1 MIKQITLL
9 TVLLTVSA
17 VCAEEKNAELKRFQ
31 GHWQVTELAEDG
43 KVIPKEA
50 IKEWLPSGG
59 QAEIVENAIIFK
71 SPHDG
76 KKFVKIFSVDGTTYP
91 KRIDV
96 STQKRKDGWGIY
108 QFDDEKLVICLTD
121 PDEAERPKQF
131 SAKSGSKRMLMVLKR
146 RSEATAAKPAKPLPK
161 PKPAQAGKILT
172 DGEVTKMLAGSWSLK
187 DSAGTLFVTFNSNG
201 TFSTVREY
209 QQLRLFHKSFV
220 QTPISSGKWSV
231 KGGTLT
237 AHVTSSVRLER
248 VNQLLSFAV
257 RSISDRDMIFVDQ
270 LGRVGSALKIR

>member
-17 VCAEEKNAELKRFQ
+17 VCAEEKNTELKRFQ

-71 SPHDG
+71 SPLDG

-108 QFDDEKLVICLTD
+108 QFDDEKLVICLAD
-121 PDEAERPKQF
+121 PDEAKRPTKF
-131 SAKSGSKRMLMVLKR
+131 SAETGSKRMLMVLKR
-146 RSEATAAKPAKPLPK
+146 RSKDTAAAKPAKPL

-172 DGEVTKMLAGSWSLK
+172 DGDVTKMLAGSWRLK
-187 DSAGTLFVTFNSNG
+187 DSAGTLFVTFNSSN
-201 TFSTVREY
+201 VE
-209 QQLRLFHKSFV
+209 
-220 QTPISSGKWSV
+220 
-231 KGGTLT
+231 
-237 AHVTSSVRLER
+237 
-248 VNQLLSFAV
+248 
-257 RSISDRDMIFVDQ
+257 
-270 LGRVGSALKIR
+270 